1 MKKIALVLSLIMMFG
16 LASVSVYAED
26 TVPPTGNTEQ
36 QTGKGLT
43 DAESAAVVT
52 CMQTAVETRD
62 TAIIAAFDTYTTTV
76 KAALTARKD
85 ALKAAWA
92 VTNKKD
98 RRTAIMTAW
107 STYKKALQDA
117 RAALKASKKTAWDA
131 FKAASKV
138 CKPTK
143 TQDMTN
149 QSADNNL

>member
-1 MKKIALVLSLIMMFG
+1 MMFG
-16 LASVSVYAED
+16 LASVNVYAED
-26 TVPPTGNTEQ
+26 TTGT
-36 QTGKGLT
+36 TGGTPELLT
-43 DAESAAVVT
+43 TGAETTAVIT

-62 TAIIAAFDTYTTTV
+62 TAIIAAFDTYSAAV
-76 KAALTARKD
+76 KSTLTARKT

-92 VTNKKD
+92 IADRKE

-107 STYKKALQDA
+107 KDYKTAIKDA
-117 RAALKASKKTAWDA
+117 KSALKTAKKTAWDA

-138 CKPTK
+138 CKPAK